1 MNTPTVKHQWI
12 QTKDRMP
19 KMGQKVLVY
28 LWMDKAVNQAWW
40 NGENYIL
47 AAANEEGI
55 VAVYEV
61 KPEAISHWQLMPDMP
76 VESNDNDVEQWED
89 KLNGTMH

>member
-1 MNTPTVKHQWI
+1 MDIHAVKHQWI

-19 KMGQKVLVY
+19 KMGQKVVVY

-40 NGENYIL
+40 NGEKYFL
-47 AAANEEGI
+47 VAANEEGI
-55 VAVYEV
+55 VSVYEV
-61 KPEAISHWQLMPDMP
+61 LSEAISHWQLMPDMP
-76 VESNDNDVEQWED
+76 AELHDTAAEQWED